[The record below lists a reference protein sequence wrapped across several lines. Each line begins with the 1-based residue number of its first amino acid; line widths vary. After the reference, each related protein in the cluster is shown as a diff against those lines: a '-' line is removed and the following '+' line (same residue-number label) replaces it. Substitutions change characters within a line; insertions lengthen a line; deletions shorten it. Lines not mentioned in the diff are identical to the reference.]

1 MEQKQQII
9 VKMFI
14 HTHARVHVFIHTH
27 ARVVLQILDY
37 LERYMF
43 DAKSVRLIDGQT
55 NVFHSIVT
63 K

>member
-14 HTHARVHVFIHTH
+14 HAHARVHVFIHTH

-37 LERYMF
+37 LEP
-43 DAKSVRLIDGQT
+43 VLILY
-55 NVFHSIVT
+55 V
-63 K
+63 